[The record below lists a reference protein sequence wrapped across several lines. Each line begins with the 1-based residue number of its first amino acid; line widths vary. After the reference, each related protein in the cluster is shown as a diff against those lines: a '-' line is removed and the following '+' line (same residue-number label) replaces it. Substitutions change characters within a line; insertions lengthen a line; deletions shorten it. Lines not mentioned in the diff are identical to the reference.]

1 MELPITKKFASAS
14 YLNRRAALALLTV
27 LLAERCN
34 ATQSGSAPDVVTIAR
49 DATKST
55 VAVVTSD
62 SSGKALTQG
71 SGFLVSGD
79 GKVLTNYHV
88 IAGADSAIVKFPDGE
103 FFEVD
108 GFLGADPERDLAIL
122 KIRATGKEFPFIRLG
137 ADDNIEVG
145 EHIVAIG
152 SPLAL
157 EGTISDGI
165 VSAIRDGNE
174 LSSRLPSGLR
184 VIQITAPISP
194 GSSGG
199 ALLNMRGEVIGIT
212 SFGVISGQNLNFAIP
227 IKFARPLIASE
238 QVKRLSELVPRSSK
252 NESAQG
258 ITRIGGTYVGLW
270 KSKLSGSGSLVLTVE
285 VVGKAVRATVV
296 ITGSP
301 SGYKGDSLIATN
313 VRDMGHGIWA
323 VDLRAEHSKL
333 DATGIFK
340 PDSFVGDFSYKFSA
354 VRRPDRGKWIVNRQ
368 LVNSSP
374 PES

>member
-1 MELPITKKFASAS
+1 MEPPITKKLASTS
-14 YLNRRAALALLTV
+14 HLNRRAALALLTF
-27 LLAERCN
+27 LLGTRCN
-34 ATQSGSAPDVVTIAR
+34 ATQAGSGSDVVTIAR

-55 VAVVTSD
+55 VAIVTSD
-62 SSGKALTQG
+62 GSGKPFAQG
-71 SGFLVSGD
+71 SGFLVSSD

-103 FFEVD
+103 FFEVE
-108 GFLGADPERDLAIL
+108 GFLGADPERDLALL
-122 KIRATGKEFPFIRLG
+122 KIRAAGKEFPFIRLA
-137 ADDNIEVG
+137 ADDNIEIG
-145 EHIVAIG
+145 EHIIAIG

-165 VSAIRDGNE
+165 ISAIRDGNA
-174 LSSRLPSGLR
+174 LSPRLSFGLR

-227 IKFARPLIASE
+227 IKIARPLIASD
-238 QVKRLSELVPRSSK
+238 QVKKLSELTPHSSK
-252 NESAQG
+252 NESVQG
-258 ITRIGGTYVGLW
+258 ITQLAGTYVGLW

-285 VVGKAVRATVV
+285 VVSNAIRAKVV

-301 SGYKGDSLIATN
+301 SGYKGDSMIATD
-313 VRDMGHGIWA
+313 VRDMGQGVWA

-333 DATGIFK
+333 DAVGIFK
-340 PDSFVGDFSYKFSA
+340 PDSFVGDFSYKFSS

-368 LVNSSP
+368 SVNSPASG
-374 PES
+374 S